1 MALLEAT
8 KGGGIFFGLF
18 DWRSK
23 FAEAERRPSFTAGP
37 GKTRVAAGLISLV
50 EFIKAILFGVGA
62 DFADPEAADEPE
74 VADLEAADPKFADP
88 ADKVEAADRVEAA
101 EAVEA
106 ADPKVADPADKVE
119 AADRVEA
126 AEAVEA
132 ADPKVADPA
141 DNVEAAD
148 RVEAAEAAE
157 AAEAPKATGVGGEI
171 EVDEGEDTPP
181 PLIKVVLV
189 L

>member
-1 MALLEAT
+1 M
-8 KGGGIFFGLF
+8 
-18 DWRSK
+18 
-23 FAEAERRPSFTAGP
+23 
-37 GKTRVAAGLISLV
+37 ISLV

-62 DFADPEAADEPE
+62 ACNFADPEAVDEPE
-74 VADLEAADPKFADP
+74 VADLEAAEP
-88 ADKVEAADRVEAA
+88 
-101 EAVEA
+101 EA
-106 ADPKVADPADKVE
+106 ADPN
-119 AADRVEA
+119 
-126 AEAVEA
+126 
-132 ADPKVADPA
+132 VADPA

-171 EVDEGEDTPP
+171 DVDEGEDTPP

>member
-1 MALLEAT
+1 M
-8 KGGGIFFGLF
+8 
-18 DWRSK
+18 
-23 FAEAERRPSFTAGP
+23 
-37 GKTRVAAGLISLV
+37 V

-62 DFADPEAADEPE
+62 ACNFADPEAADEPE

-101 EAVEA
+101 EA
-106 ADPKVADPADKVE
+106 
-119 AADRVEA
+119 
-126 AEAVEA
+126 
-132 ADPKVADPA
+132 
-141 DNVEAAD
+141 
-148 RVEAAEAAE
+148 AE

-171 EVDEGEDTPP
+171 DVDEGEDTPP

>member
-23 FAEAERRPSFTAGP
+23 FAEAERRPSFTDVP
-37 GKTRVAAGLISLV
+37 GITCGEAVVVGLISLV

-62 DFADPEAADEPE
+62 DFADPEAADDPE
-74 VADLEAADPKFADP
+74 VADLKPADP
-88 ADKVEAADRVEAA
+88 ADK
-101 EAVEA
+101 
-106 ADPKVADPADKVE
+106 
-119 AADRVEA
+119 
-126 AEAVEA
+126 
-132 ADPKVADPA
+132 
-141 DNVEAAD
+141 VEAAD

-157 AAEAPKATGVGGEI
+157 AAEAPRATGVGGEI
-171 EVDEGEDTPP
+171 DVDEGEDTPP

>member
-1 MALLEAT
+1 M
-8 KGGGIFFGLF
+8 
-18 DWRSK
+18 
-23 FAEAERRPSFTAGP
+23 
-37 GKTRVAAGLISLV
+37 V

-62 DFADPEAADEPE
+62 ACNFVDPEAADDPEPADPE
-74 VADLEAADPKFADP
+74 VADLDP
-88 ADKVEAADRVEAA
+88 ADK
-101 EAVEA
+101 VEA

-119 AADRVEA
+119 T
-126 AEAVEA
+126 
-132 ADPKVADPA
+132 
-141 DNVEAAD
+141 AD

-171 EVDEGEDTPP
+171 DVDEGEDTPP